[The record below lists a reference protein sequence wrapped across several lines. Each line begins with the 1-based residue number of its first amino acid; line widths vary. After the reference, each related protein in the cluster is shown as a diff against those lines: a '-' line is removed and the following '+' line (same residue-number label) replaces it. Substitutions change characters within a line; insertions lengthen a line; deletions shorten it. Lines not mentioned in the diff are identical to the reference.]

1 MSASNFLELE
11 LLDHVLGAATYTPPV
26 TVYISLHTA
35 DPGETGANEV
45 SGNAYARV
53 AVTNNATNWPAA
65 AAGLK
70 SNGIVFTFPT
80 PTGAG
85 WGTVTHFGIW
95 DAASAG
101 NNLFGGA
108 LSVPKTINADD
119 TVQFNVGDIDI
130 TAD

>member
-1 MSASNFLELE
+1 MTASNFLELE
-11 LLDHVLGAATYTPPV
+11 LLDHVLGNAAYTAPA

-35 DPGETGANEV
+35 DPGETGANETTGT
-45 SGNAYARV
+45 SYARL

-65 AAGLK
+65 SAGAK
-70 SNGIVFTFPT
+70 ANGTTFTFAT
-80 PTGAG
+80 PGSGG

-95 DAASAG
+95 DAATTG

-108 LSVPKTINADD
+108 LAVSKVINQDD
-119 TVQFNVGDIDI
+119 VVSFGIGDLDI